1 MKLNIFSPHFVIAT
15 DGARPYLRRW
25 FVTPWSS
32 DGHPLKSKRLPNI
45 YLHQIL
51 RSDDDRALH
60 DHPWYNLSII
70 LWGGYIEHVFERPPV
85 EGVELPPVI
94 QKRRR
99 FLSVVY
105 RRADMAHR
113 LELYKDPNRW
123 CTLDEGIGYYYEKPC
138 WSLFI
143 TWRKRRPWGFWGTK
157 EGIIGEHHVPVHG
170 EPGEP
175 TKWLTLQTKG
185 PVGRWIHNAVF
196 DAVQKMKG

>member
-1 MKLNIFSPHFVIAT
+1 MNWLKPHFIVPKQGS
-15 DGARPYLRRW
+15 DLPYLRRW
-25 FVTPWSS
+25 FLTPWSR
-32 DGHPLKSKRLPNI
+32 DDHPLKRKRLPNI

-60 DHPWYNLSII
+60 DHPWVNMSII

-85 EGVELPPVI
+85 EGIELPPVV

-105 RRADMAHR
+105 RRADQAHR
-113 LELYKDPNRW
+113 LELYRKEKRHGR
-123 CTLDEGIGYYYEKPC
+123 LAGYVEKPC

-157 EGIIGEHHVPVHG
+157 EGVIGEHHVPVTRQLEDG
-170 EPGEP
+170 KVVED
-175 TKWLTLQTKG
+175 WITLQHKG
-185 PVGRWIHNAVF
+185 PVAHWLHNLIF
-196 DAVQKMKG
+196 DTYSKLKG